1 MLDTMPMAL
10 DAPNDAGALDDF
22 RIGAHREVVAVLKS
36 LCDANARLQLHS
48 ADGGSLDATLWTIDP
63 DRRAIGFN
71 LDAEATGLQSM
82 LDGRA
87 LVVVGYLESVK
98 VQFELDAPV
107 LVRSAATSV
116 LQGAL
121 PRVVYRFQRRSAYRV
136 RPPMRST
143 PVARVLPPSAGPAL
157 TLRVLDVSIGG
168 CALFL
173 PHGAPLLA
181 PGDAFGATRIDLDAD
196 THFEVTLRVQHVTSL
211 AAEARGV
218 RLGCEFV
225 RPDATTQRTL
235 QCFIDHTQQRAQQ
248 ARGR

>member
-1 MLDTMPMAL
+1 MLDTLPMAL
-10 DAPNDAGALDDF
+10 DAPHAPGALDAF
-22 RIGAHREVVAVLKS
+22 RIGAQREVVAMLRS

-48 ADGGSLDATLWTIDP
+48 ADGGSVDATLWTIDTE
-63 DRRAIGFN
+63 RHAIGFN
-71 LDAEATGLQSM
+71 LDAEAAGLQSM

-87 LVVVGYLESVK
+87 LVVVGCLESVK

-121 PRVVYRFQRRSAYRV
+121 PGVLYRFQRRSAYRA

-143 PVARVLPPSAGPAL
+143 PVARVLPAIAGPAL
-157 TLRVLDVSIGG
+157 TLRVLDVSIDG
-168 CALFL
+168 CALLL
-173 PHGAPLLA
+173 PHGAPVLA
-181 PGDAFGATRIDLDAD
+181 PGDVFGATRIDLDAD
-196 THFEVTLRVQHVTSL
+196 SHFEVTLRVQHVTSL
-211 AAEARGV
+211 TAEARGV

-235 QCFIDHTQQRAQQ
+235 QRFIEQTQQRIRNQ
-248 ARGR
+248 RVD